1 MYVKTISY
9 RSAFFFVWKL
19 LFEIN
24 SYKQQTIRSNEA
36 ICLMPLGHALP
47 RGSCPTAHSPFSQTT
62 TTLLLRGVDV
72 ISKAQAS
79 TEPV

>member
-36 ICLMPLGHALP
+36 ICLMRRMFLYI
-47 RGSCPTAHSPFSQTT
+47 F
-62 TTLLLRGVDV
+62 
-72 ISKAQAS
+72 AS
-79 TEPV
+79 